1 MSDVFLYM
9 QREKG
14 LVSIITPVYK
24 TGRLLQE
31 TVESVLSQQYSNF
44 ELLLIDDGSN
54 DDTISS
60 LPQYYDERIKVITQA
75 NQGMARTRNNGLRI
89 ARGEYV
95 LFLDHD
101 DLIEKDF
108 LSERVNFFLSHP
120 ETGFVGGT
128 IRTFPENPKEYL
140 SAAVDIEEEVL
151 FFKPEFLT
159 TPSSYL
165 IRRSVLDDNN
175 IDFNESLSS
184 TADRFMLLK
193 LNQVTK
199 GGRVSSGKLLYRI
212 SPGGFSQIIKP
223 ALVDDNER
231 MYLEMVKEGLLPVKS
246 RSRFKALYFIML
258 AGGYRMVRYR
268 MKSARYLLKS
278 FFANPYV
285 FFKRL
290 ILKKT
295 N

>member
-1 MSDVFLYM
+1 MSDLFLYM

-24 TGRLLQE
+24 TGKLLQE
-31 TVESVLSQQYSNF
+31 TIESVLSQHYRNF

-54 DDTISS
+54 DDTVRQ
-60 LPQYYDERIKVITQA
+60 LPDYKDERIRITTQV
-75 NQGMARTRNNGLRI
+75 NQGMARTRNNGLKI
-89 ARGEYV
+89 THGEYV

-101 DLIEKDF
+101 DLIERDF
-108 LSERVNFFLSHP
+108 LSERVALLQAHP
-120 ETGFVGGT
+120 DIGFVGGV

-140 SAAVDIEEEVL
+140 SAAVNIEEEVL
-151 FFKPEFLT
+151 FFNPNFLT

-175 IDFNESLSS
+175 IEFNEALSS

-193 LNQVTK
+193 LNKVTK
-199 GGRVSSGKLLYRI
+199 GARVTAGKLLYRI
-212 SPGGFSQIIKP
+212 SPGGFSQVVKP
-223 ALVDDNER
+223 SLVNDNER
-231 MYLEMVKEGLLPVKS
+231 MYYEVVNDELLPQKRRAKFKS
-246 RSRFKALYFIML
+246 LYFFML
-258 AGGYRMVRYR
+258 AGGYKMVHDRG
-268 MKSARYLLKS
+268 KAAKYLLKS
-278 FFANPYV
+278 FFASPYT

-290 ILKKT
+290 TQKKT